1 MRKTPKYELGGNL
14 LRERRR
20 ELRMTLKDVAGRVGC
35 CFSYISD
42 MEKGQK
48 RPAYGTAELLADV
61 LGLPLDDVCCAFGI
75 VPPDVARLVTSSPA
89 TLDHV
94 RNMLG
99 ASA

>member
-20 ELRMTLKDVAGRVGC
+20 ELRFTLKDVAGRVGC
-35 CFSYISD
+35 CFSYVSD
-42 MEKGQK
+42 IETGLK

-61 LGLPLDDVCCAFGI
+61 LGLPLDVVCCAFGI
-75 VPPDVARLVTSSPA
+75 VPPDVAELVTGSPE

-94 RNMLG
+94 RRMLG
-99 ASA
+99 ARV